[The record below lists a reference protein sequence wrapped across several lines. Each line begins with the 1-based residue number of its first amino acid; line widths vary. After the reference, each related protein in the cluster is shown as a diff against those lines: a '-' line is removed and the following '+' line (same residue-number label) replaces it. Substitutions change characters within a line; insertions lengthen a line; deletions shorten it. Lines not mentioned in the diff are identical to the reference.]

1 MHTAAGHCSIGDML
15 NKIAKMTLSLT
26 LATSA
31 AFGLGACGGADQ
43 PGSASGSATAGAT
56 EDSATSA
63 AQTIIDV
70 RTPQEFAAGH
80 LDGAINID
88 IYNANFA
95 DEIGK
100 LDKAGSYVL
109 YCRSGSRAG
118 QALTFMQDQGFTD
131 VTNGGAME
139 AAAAPLG
146 KDIVK

>member
-1 MHTAAGHCSIGDML
+1 ML

-26 LATSA
+26 LAATA
-31 AFGLGACGGADQ
+31 AFGLGACGGTGSSE

-56 EDSATSA
+56 EDSASA
-63 AQTIIDV
+63 ATQTIIDV

-100 LDKAGSYVL
+100 LGKAGSYVL

-118 QALTFMQDQGFTD
+118 QAQSFMQEQGFAD

-139 AAAAPLG
+139 AAAQTLG